1 MKTLVSTPPLD
12 NQLCDVVLRDGS
24 TLPLRAARHDDI
36 DALVAFFAGLS
47 PESRYYRF
55 FGMPILDATAV
66 AGLIPMDATRGVALV
81 GDCGGRIVAFAG
93 YYRAAD
99 DPGRAEVAFA
109 IADAF
114 QGRGI
119 GTRLLEQ
126 LARLAWTERVRT
138 FDAYV
143 LHENRKMM
151 DVFLESGYRVSR
163 RLEGNVI
170 HVELSLERTFDS
182 DEKAA
187 QRSQLAARASMQ
199 RFFEPRT
206 VAVVGANRE
215 RGKIGSEILHNLQ
228 AAGFTGTII
237 PVHPTATEL
246 QGFHA
251 YPRVS
256 DIPGVVDLAVIVVPA
271 AQVLGAVDDCIAKG
285 VRALCVISAGFGEAG
300 PEGQARELAILEKVR
315 TAGCR
320 LVGPNCM
327 GLLNTDPAVR
337 LNATFSP
344 VYPPAGNVAMST
356 QSGALGLAIL
366 DYARQLNI
374 GISSFVSV
382 GNKTDVS
389 GNDLIQYW
397 AEDPRTSVILLYL
410 ESFGNP
416 RKFGDIARRVARV
429 KPIVAV
435 KAGRSRAGARAASSH
450 TGALAATDTV
460 VDALFHHA
468 GVIRTNTLEELFDVA
483 ALLAHQPIPR
493 GRRVAIL
500 TNAGGPGIL
509 AADACEANGLEV
521 VPLSER
527 TRAELRSF
535 LPESASVA
543 NPVDMLASAPPEH
556 YRRSLAALIR
566 DERVDSILTIFIP
579 PLVTDPEA
587 VAEAIAAEAA
597 SAARKPIA
605 GIFMRSEGA
614 PPGLAPIPCFAFPE
628 SAAIALSR
636 VTAYGEWRQKP
647 LGAIPRLTDLR
658 SSEARAFVDSVLR
671 RGGGWLTPDETQGLM
686 AAVGVTTATA
696 RMTRSADEA
705 VAVASVLGF
714 PVALK
719 AVGPLILHKTERQAV
734 RLNLD
739 SEKAVRQAAVDFEER
754 FRGEL
759 TGLLVQHMVTGGV
772 EMLVGALHDPTF
784 GPIVVCGS
792 GGVLVD
798 LLADSAFRIHPV
810 TTEDAVEMIDEIRG
824 ARLLRGYRGAP
835 PADEAALR
843 EVVLRVSALLSI
855 CPEIQELDLNPV
867 KVFASGACAVDVRV
881 RVERLIP
888 TRRGRRVEY

>member
-1 MKTLVSTPPLD
+1 MGRPCRCVPVR
-12 NQLCDVVLRDGS
+12 Q
-24 TLPLRAARHDDI
+24 DDI
-36 DALVAFFAGLS
+36 GALVTFFAGLS

-55 FGMPILDATAV
+55 FGVPNMDPARV
-66 AGLIPMDATRGVALV
+66 AGLIPVETTAGAALV
-81 GDCGGRIVAFAG
+81 GECGGRIVAFAG
-93 YYRAAD
+93 YYRTAN
-99 DPGRAEVAFA
+99 DPDRAEVAFA

-126 LARLAWTERVRT
+126 LASLARTERVRT

-143 LHENRKMM
+143 LGENRKMM
-151 DVFLESGYRVSR
+151 DVFLESGFRVSR
-163 RLEGNVI
+163 RFEGGVF
-170 HVELSLERTFDS
+170 HVDLSLEPTLEFA
-182 DEKAA
+182 EKAA
-187 QRSQLAARASMQ
+187 KRSQLAATASMKG
-199 RFFEPRT
+199 FFEPRT
-206 VAVVGANRE
+206 VAVAGANRE

-228 AAGFTGTII
+228 TVGFTGTII
-237 PVHPTATEL
+237 PVHPTAREL
-246 QGFHA
+246 QGLRA
-251 YPRVS
+251 YPRVA

-271 AQVLGAVDDCIAKG
+271 MQVMSVVEDCIAKG

-300 PEGQARELAILEKVR
+300 PEGRARELAILEKVR
-315 TAGCR
+315 SAGCR

-327 GLLNTDPAVR
+327 GLLNTDPVVR

-344 VYPPAGNVAMST
+344 VYPPSGGVAMST

-382 GNKTDVS
+382 GNKIDVS
-389 GNDLIQYW
+389 GNDLIQYR

-416 RKFGDIARRVARV
+416 KKFGEIARRVARI

-435 KAGRSRAGARAASSH
+435 KAGRSGAGARAASSH

-460 VDALFHHA
+460 VDALFHQA

-509 AADACEANGLEV
+509 AADACEANGLEFV
-521 VPLSER
+521 ALSER

-556 YRRSLAALIR
+556 YRRALAALIR
-566 DERVDSILTIFIP
+566 DEHVDSILTIFIP

-587 VAEAIAAEAA
+587 VAAAIAAEAA
-597 SAARKPIA
+597 GAAGKPVA

-647 LGAIPRLTDLR
+647 VGAIPVLKDLR
-658 SSEARAFVDSVLR
+658 SHEARALVDSVLQ
-671 RGGGWLTPDETQGLM
+671 RGGGWLTPNETQGLM
-686 AAVGVTTATA
+686 TAVGMKTATSE
-696 RMTRSADEA
+696 MTRTADEA
-705 VAVASVLGF
+705 VAAASVIGF

-719 AVGPLILHKTERQAV
+719 AVGPMILHKTERQAV
-734 RLNLD
+734 RLNLN
-739 SEKAVRQAAVDFEER
+739 SEEAVRQC
-754 FRGEL
+754 GI
-759 TGLLVQHMVTGGV
+759 GL
-772 EMLVGALHDPTF
+772 
-784 GPIVVCGS
+784 
-792 GGVLVD
+792 
-798 LLADSAFRIHPV
+798 
-810 TTEDAVEMIDEIRG
+810 
-824 ARLLRGYRGAP
+824 
-835 PADEAALR
+835 
-843 EVVLRVSALLSI
+843 
-855 CPEIQELDLNPV
+855 
-867 KVFASGACAVDVRV
+867 
-881 RVERLIP
+881 
-888 TRRGRRVEY
+888 